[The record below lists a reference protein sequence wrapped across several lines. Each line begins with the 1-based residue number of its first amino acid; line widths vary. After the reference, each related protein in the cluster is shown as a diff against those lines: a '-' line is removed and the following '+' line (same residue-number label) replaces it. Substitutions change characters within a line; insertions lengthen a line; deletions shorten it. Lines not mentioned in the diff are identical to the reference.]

1 MGFENGK
8 VCVVRIRI
16 TAGDQEHVNT
26 YHYDLDDT
34 LGPDDNDPQSL
45 ADTFR
50 DDVVPHYKPL
60 YDASWTI
67 QPVVVYQEKDPQ
79 NPTAPRSEWISGT
92 TQAGTG
98 TGTGDFLPQG
108 VCTVVKL
115 TTDHIGRRFRGRTFI
130 GGNPHE
136 GVQTNGTW
144 TAEWLEAVDILMDA
158 IPRQPDISP
167 PGSDSTARWS
177 VYSRTQRAADLDPY
191 LSRVTAAVI
200 GNRVRWLR
208 SRQV

>member
-8 VCVVRIRI
+8 VCVARVSIK
-16 TAGDQEHVNT
+16 AGDQEHINT
-26 YHYDLDDT
+26 YHYDLHDLDP
-34 LGPDDNDPQSL
+34 LAPNDPQSL
-45 ADTFR
+45 ADAFR
-50 DDVVPHYKPL
+50 DDVIPHYKPL
-60 YDASWTI
+60 YDPSWTI

-79 NPTAPRSEWISGT
+79 NPLAPRSEWTSGT
-92 TQAGTG
+92 PQAGTG

-115 TTDHIGRRFRGRTFI
+115 LTDHIGRRFRGRLFI

-136 GVQTNGTW
+136 GVQTDGSW
-144 TAEWLEAVDILMDA
+144 TAEWLDAVNLLLGA
-158 IPRQPDISP
+158 VPHQPDISP
-167 PGSDSTARWS
+167 PGSPSTANWS
-177 VYSRTQRAADLDPY
+177 VYSRTQRAANLDPY
-191 LSRVTAAVI
+191 LSHISTAIA